1 MEQELLEKVFEV
13 VTNMQKE
20 MMVLST
26 KVGNLETK
34 VGNLETKVGGIETKI
49 NNLEFIVDTLKDLPK
64 KVEENTKQLIEINSN
79 IHYLWEDIKILDERL
94 QKIEYSEIR

>member
-1 MEQELLEKVFEV
+1 MKQELLEKIFEV

-20 MMVLST
+20 MILLS
-26 KVGNLETK
+26 N
-34 VGNLETKVGGIETKI
+34 
-49 NNLEFIVDTLKDLPK
+49 

-79 IHYLWEDIKILDERL
+79 IRYLWEDIKILEERL